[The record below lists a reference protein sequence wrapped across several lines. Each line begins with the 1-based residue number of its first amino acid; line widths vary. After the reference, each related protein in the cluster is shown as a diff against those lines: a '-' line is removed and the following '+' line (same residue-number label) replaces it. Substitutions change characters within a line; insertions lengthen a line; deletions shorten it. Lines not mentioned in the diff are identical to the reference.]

1 MSIRLRQVA
10 LVARDLDAAEAAI
23 TDSLG
28 LEVCFR
34 DPGVAE
40 FGLRNVL
47 FPVGHDFLEVVS
59 PVVPDTTAGRL
70 MDRRGGDCGYMVL
83 LQVDDLPAM
92 RRRLGEMGARIVFE
106 AVAEGIHGLHV
117 HPRDIGGAILSV
129 DRTGPP
135 CGPDDWPWAGPQWRD
150 HVTDSVS
157 SLTAVDIAAEDPA
170 AMARR
175 WAELLGPDRL
185 NGTTVVLDSGE
196 IRFVPVTGGRG
207 EGVIALEMATDGPP
221 ATHGICG
228 CRVRLV
234 PDPGTRGQE

>member
-1 MSIRLRQVA
+1 MTIRLRQVA
-10 LVARDLDAAEAAI
+10 LVARDLSSAQEAI
-23 TDSLG
+23 VGCLG
-28 LEVCFR
+28 VEPCFR

-40 FGLRNVL
+40 FGLHNVL

-59 PVVPDTTAGRL
+59 PLGPGTTAGRL

-83 LQVDDLPAM
+83 LQVDDLTEM
-92 RRRLGEMGARIVFE
+92 RRRLDRMGARIVFE

-135 CGPDDWPWAGPQWRD
+135 CGPDDWPWAGPDWRD
-150 HVTDSVS
+150 HVATGTVS
-157 SLTAVDIAAEDPA
+157 GLTAVDIAADDPG

-175 WAELLGPDRL
+175 WAELLGAERL
-185 NGTTVVLDSGE
+185 SGTTVTLDEGT
-196 IRFVPVTGGRG
+196 IRFVPSEPERG
-207 EGVIALEMATDGPP
+207 EGVVAVDMATAGP
-221 ATHGICG
+221 AAEHEICG

-234 PDPGTRGQE
+234 PGPAAQL